1 MFKRRAVPNTRG
13 EEKRAAPT
21 GRRGALAML
30 GFAKRFRP
38 TRTTEEWMAE
48 LREFERE
55 AKGERQ

>member
-1 MFKRRAVPNTRG
+1 MSKRRTVPDTCD
-13 EEKRAAPT
+13 EDTRAAPT
-21 GRRGALAML
+21 ERRGALAML

-55 AKGERQ
+55 TEGQSQ